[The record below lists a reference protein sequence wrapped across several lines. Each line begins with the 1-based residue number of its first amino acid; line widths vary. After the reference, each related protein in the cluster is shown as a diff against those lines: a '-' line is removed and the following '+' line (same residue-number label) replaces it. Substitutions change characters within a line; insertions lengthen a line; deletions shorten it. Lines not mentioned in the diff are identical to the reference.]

1 MNKTTTLD
9 MMNLGI
15 DSEDLFRYGNEEYNE
30 EPGQNVIDSLLR
42 FSRSLEIRPSK
53 MIGQIEAVTN

>member
-1 MNKTTTLD
+1 MNKTSTLN

-30 EPGQNVIDSLLR
+30 EPSQNVIDNLLR

-53 MIGQIEAVTN
+53 MVGQIESVTN

>member
-1 MNKTTTLD
+1 MNKTTTLE

-30 EPGQNVIDSLLR
+30 EPGQHVIDNLLR
-42 FSRSLEIRPSK
+42 FSKSLEVRSSK
-53 MIGQIEAVTN
+53 MIGQIESVTN

>member
-1 MNKTTTLD
+1 

-30 EPGQNVIDSLLR
+30 EPSQNVIDNLLR

-53 MIGQIEAVTN
+53 MVGQIESVTN